1 MSRQTETDAARNV
14 QPLYAVAE
22 EIANSLTH
30 GLGCALSVVGM
41 VLLLAFAS
49 TQADPWKIV
58 SFTIYGTSLIL
69 LFLASTLYHGFRHPE
84 LKRIFKIIDHCAIF
98 LLIAGTYTPFLLVNM
113 RGPTGWTLF
122 AIIWGLAFAGI
133 VFKIFFAGR
142 FQILSVS
149 IYLLMGWLIVF
160 ASSELVAKVAEGG
173 VTLLA
178 AGGITY
184 SIGVIFY
191 MLKRVPYTHAIW
203 HLFVLGGSLCHF
215 LAVFYYVL
223 PSTAV

>member
-1 MSRQTETDAARNV
+1 MSEHTDTDGDRKS
-14 QPLYAVAE
+14 QPVYAVAE

-30 GLGCALSVVGM
+30 GLGCALSVVGL

-58 SFTIYGTSLIL
+58 SFAIYGTSLIL
-69 LFLASTLYHGFRHPE
+69 LFLASTLYHGVRHPE

-133 VFKIFFAGR
+133 IFKIFFAGR

-173 VTLLA
+173 VMLLA

-191 MLKRVPYTHAIW
+191 MLKRVP
-203 HLFVLGGSLCHF
+203 
-215 LAVFYYVL
+215 
-223 PSTAV
+223 